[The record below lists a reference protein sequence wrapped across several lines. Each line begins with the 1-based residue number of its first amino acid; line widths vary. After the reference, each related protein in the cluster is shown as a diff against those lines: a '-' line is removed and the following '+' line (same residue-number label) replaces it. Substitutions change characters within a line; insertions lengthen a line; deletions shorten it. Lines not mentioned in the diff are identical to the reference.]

1 MMDKKIKIIAISY
14 KTQLDCILCT
24 AESDKVSSHMLYVIV

>member
-14 KTQLDCILCT
+14 KMQLDCILCT
-24 AESDKVSSHMLYVIV
+24 AERDKVRLHMLYVIL